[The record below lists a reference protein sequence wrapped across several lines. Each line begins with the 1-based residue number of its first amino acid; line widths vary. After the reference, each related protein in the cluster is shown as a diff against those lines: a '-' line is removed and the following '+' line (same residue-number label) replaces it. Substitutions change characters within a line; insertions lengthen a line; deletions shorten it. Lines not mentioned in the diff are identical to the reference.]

1 MLEQILGSHRQA
13 VEFKHHSSYKTVT
26 KNTVTVRKDG
36 QNDVGISNRVIC
48 ED

>member
-13 VEFKHHSSYKTVT
+13 VEFKRHSSYKTVT
-26 KNTVTVRKDG
+26 KNTVTMCKDR